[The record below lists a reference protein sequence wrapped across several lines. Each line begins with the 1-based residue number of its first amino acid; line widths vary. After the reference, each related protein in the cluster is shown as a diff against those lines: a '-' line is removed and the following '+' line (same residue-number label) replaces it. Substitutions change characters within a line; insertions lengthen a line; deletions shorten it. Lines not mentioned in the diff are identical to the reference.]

1 MNLQNV
7 FRKFMGV
14 SGQAYSEFWLPLSI
28 GRSNS
33 KPYPPVSTFKSYL
46 LNNNSLWPESTTFLV
61 LLSIPLSQ
69 RGSWGGKKVV
79 WAHKSYW
86 LVAER
91 PCWLSF
97 ATILASIYSVAA
109 LPAIVCQENPG
120 PLGCSLMSCLSYP
133 AQNSKKNHTRT
144 DQH

>member
-14 SGQAYSEFWLPLSI
+14 SGQAYSELWLQLRIS
-28 GRSNS
+28 RSNS

-46 LNNNSLWPESTTFLV
+46 LNNNSLWVYNFPGSPFY
-61 LLSIPLSQ
+61 SIITAWKL
-69 RGSWGGKKVV
+69 GGKKVV